1 MAEGDTVTETRERPL
16 NHAAVRRA
24 ADDDLA
30 DLRMAKARE
39 RIRKNF
45 PDDRAPLTWR
55 RDTPTRL
62 VSTCGRFAVEKTGEG
77 DAARYTAK
85 LLPHSVIGNR
95 RYTPDQA
102 KEDCCRHASPLPL
115 EQPKEPVQAELP
127 AVDREPGSDD
137 E

>member
-1 MAEGDTVTETRERPL
+1 MTETKDRPPTAG
-16 NHAAVRRA
+16 AARRSY
-24 ADDDLA
+24 DDDMA
-30 DLRMAKARE
+30 DLRMAKMRE
-39 RIRKNF
+39 RIRRNF
-45 PDDRAPLTWR
+45 PDGRAALHWR

-62 VSTCGRFAVEKTGEG
+62 VSTCGRFAVEKTGDG

-85 LLPHSVIGNR
+85 LLPHSIIGNR

-102 KEDCCRHASPLPL
+102 KEDCNRHASPLPL
-115 EQPKEPVQAELP
+115 EPTPPVQAELP

>member
-1 MAEGDTVTETRERPL
+1 MTATRERPL
-16 NHAAVRRA
+16 TVGAARRA

-30 DLRMAKARE
+30 DVRLAKARE
-39 RIRKNF
+39 RIRANF
-45 PDDRAPLTWR
+45 PDGRAALHWR
-55 RDTPTRL
+55 RDTPNRL
-62 VSTCGRFAVEKTGEG
+62 VSTCGRFAVEKTGDG

-85 LLPHSVIGNR
+85 LLPHSIIGNR

-115 EQPKEPVQAELP
+115 EQPKEPVQAEL
-127 AVDREPGSDD
+127 VEREPGSDD